1 MYEVD
6 TKALRTAMAENEIN
20 SISKL
25 SAVSGISR
33 VTLSKVLSGDS
44 FPSSAVMKRL
54 ADALHLDGERAGR
67 IFFAPKLT

>member
-1 MYEVD
+1 MYKVD
-6 TKALRTAMAENEIN
+6 TKALRIAMTENDID

-25 SAVSGISR
+25 STVSGISR

-44 FPSSAVMKRL
+44 FPSSGVMKRL
-54 ADALHLDGERAGR
+54 ADVLHLDGEKAGR